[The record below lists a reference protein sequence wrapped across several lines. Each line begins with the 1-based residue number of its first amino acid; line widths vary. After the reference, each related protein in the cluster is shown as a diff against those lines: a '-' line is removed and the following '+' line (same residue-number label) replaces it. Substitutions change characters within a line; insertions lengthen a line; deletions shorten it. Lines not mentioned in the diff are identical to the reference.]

1 MNQNK
6 WQYETVDRVII
17 GLDWTQLKYAMME
30 HERGEILLRKEISWD
45 TDQMRKFFHGPVRA
59 FILEELR
66 KTGLLMTADQLKDDF
81 KLMYGPKVSRKNL
94 SGQMVEEP
102 KSTSDY
108 TFDDY
113 LEFLNSI
120 NLWCVQNL
128 GFEYPAAEKV
138 E

>member
-6 WQYETVDRVII
+6 WQYQTVNKVIV
-17 GLDWTQLKYAMME
+17 GLDWTQVKYAMME
-30 HERGEILLRKEISWD
+30 HERGEILVRKEIDWD
-45 TDQMRKFFHGPVRA
+45 VGQMRKFFHGPVRA

-66 KTGLLMTADQLKDDF
+66 KLGNLTTVDQLKADF
-81 KLMYGPKVSRKNL
+81 KLMYGPKLTRKNL
-94 SGQMVEEP
+94 SGQTIEEP

-113 LEFLNSI
+113 LDFMNSI

-128 GFEYPAAEKV
+128 GFEFPPAEKV